1 VILPIRYNLTKYF
14 QLYPV
19 NLLDAIGQHFVYRS
33 PDPWTGYVNGLRQ
46 LTSKKLQKLAG
57 TRTHY
62 SKKTLIKMFLAQ

>member
-1 VILPIRYNLTKYF
+1 
-14 QLYPV
+14 V

-46 LTSKKLQKLAG
+46 LTCKKLQKLAG

-62 SKKTLIKMFLAQ
+62 SKKTLIAMFLAQ